1 MLLFCKKNN
10 VEVSAY
16 SVLTPTFII
25 EPFLSVQVCSL
36 CRLMPSHGNADSKKD
51 DPCDDKNVVHA
62 GGRGDESAQ

>member
-25 EPFLSVQVCSL
+25 EPFLFMFCCVYKALFVRAFFFREKRDFSI
-36 CRLMPSHGNADSKKD
+36 LM
-51 DPCDDKNVVHA
+51 V
-62 GGRGDESAQ
+62 

>member
-25 EPFLSVQVCSL
+25 EPKKGAEMYRPPLVSIGANFWGGTKKLLFL
-36 CRLMPSHGNADSKKD
+36 
-51 DPCDDKNVVHA
+51 
-62 GGRGDESAQ
+62 